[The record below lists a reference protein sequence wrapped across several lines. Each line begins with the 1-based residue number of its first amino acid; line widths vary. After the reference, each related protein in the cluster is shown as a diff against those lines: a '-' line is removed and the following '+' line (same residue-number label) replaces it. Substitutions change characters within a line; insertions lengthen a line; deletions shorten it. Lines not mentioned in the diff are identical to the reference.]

1 MSLEEDF
8 EDWELRHLKKRTR
21 DFGLEDTT
29 RKIEAFLQDKNSDLE
44 KPLYRLSSIP
54 GFQKTCQSPECD
66 VCKRTEGLF
75 DNSPEERPWEVSL
88 ELWRWQKECK
98 KKWVSNGGRGIV
110 KVVTGAGKTVLAL
123 SLIAHMRQENYSEGG
138 LKAVIVVPNTA
149 LLDQWY
155 EEVQDVLNL
164 EEREIGV
171 YYGEEKSN
179 IREKDLMIYV
189 LNSARRHLDDHL
201 NEVEDDV
208 FLVADEC
215 HRFASEKSAELFDRA
230 FDYTVG
236 LSATPEREADYGF
249 EEVLEPNLG
258 EVIYEYNYSDAR
270 EDGIIPPFHL
280 KRIEVPLQ
288 SDELKKYNE
297 LTEQLDDLF
306 NIIVNK
312 YPELK
317 AAESSE
323 FLKTLGSLQKKHGD
337 DLLENYTVLANLR
350 KEIIHESRSKMAALR
365 YIINNEIS
373 KDSRILM
380 FHERKDSADKIQ
392 EFLQEEG
399 YNSGIYHSEVNPT
412 DRRETLES
420 YKNNEINMLVT
431 CKALDEGLDV
441 PDTDVG
447 IIVAATS
454 SVRQRIQRIGRIL
467 RKSPGKDYA
476 QIYTVYIRDK
486 EERIFDRPQMR
497 DLEKTADEVK
507 IQKLEF

>member
-1 MSLEEDF
+1 MSLETDF

-21 DFGLEDTT
+21 DFGLDEPREELEDF
-29 RKIEAFLQDKNSDLE
+29 IGDESSDLE
-44 KPLYRLSSIP
+44 KSLRRLSRIP
-54 GFQKTCQSPECD
+54 GFQKTCQQPECEICSR
-66 VCKRTEGLF
+66 VENLF
-75 DNSPEERPWEVSL
+75 DNSSERKPWSVDL
-88 ELWRWQKECK
+88 ELWRWQKQCK
-98 KKWVSNGGRGIV
+98 NTWLSNGGRGIV

-123 SLIAHMRQENYSEGG
+123 SLISHMKQENYSEGG
-138 LKAVIVVPNTA
+138 LKSVIVVPNTA

-155 EEVQDVLNL
+155 EEAQDVLNL
-164 EEREIGV
+164 EEEDIGV
-171 YYGEEKSN
+171 YYGEEKDN
-179 IREKDLMIYV
+179 IQEKGLMIYV
-189 LNSARRHLDDHL
+189 LNSARSHLDDHL
-201 NEVEDDV
+201 DKVEDDV

-215 HRFASEKSAELFDRA
+215 HRFASEKSAELFERT

-288 SDELKKYNE
+288 ADEEKKYDE
-297 LTEQLDDLF
+297 LTEKLNDLF
-306 NIIVNK
+306 KIIINR
-312 YPELK
+312 YPQLQEAK
-317 AAESSE
+317 DSD
-323 FLKTLGSLQKKHGD
+323 FLKTLGKLQNQHD
-337 DLLENYTVLANLR
+337 DSALENYTVLANLR

-365 YIINNEIS
+365 YIIDNEVS

-380 FHERKDSADKIQ
+380 FHERKDSADQIQ
-392 EFLQEEG
+392 DFLQDEG
-399 YNSGIYHSEVNPT
+399 YSSGIYHTDVSASE
-412 DRRETLES
+412 RRETLEA
-420 YKNNEINMLVT
+420 YKDGDINMLVT

-467 RKSPGKDYA
+467 RKSPGKNYA
-476 QIYTVYIRDK
+476 QIYTVYIKDK
-486 EERIFDRPQMR
+486 EEDIFDRPQMK

-507 IQKLEF
+507 IQKLNF

>member
-1 MSLEEDF
+1 VSLEEAL

-21 DFGLEDTT
+21 DFGLEDT
-29 RKIEAFLQDKNSDLE
+29 RKEIETFLQDKSSDLE
-44 KPLYRLSSIP
+44 KPLKRLSRIP
-54 GFQKTCQSPECD
+54 GFQKTCQKPKCE
-66 VCKRTEGLF
+66 VCQRTENFF
-75 DNSPEERPWEVSL
+75 DNSPEERPWKVNL

-98 KKWVSNGGRGIV
+98 DIWLSNGGRGIV

-123 SLIAHMRQENYSEGG
+123 SLISHMRQENYSDGG
-138 LKAVIVVPNTA
+138 LKSVIVVPNTA

-164 EEREIGV
+164 GEEDIGV
-171 YYGEEKSN
+171 FYGEEKN
-179 IREKDLMIYV
+179 DIQDKDLMIYV
-189 LNSARRHLDDHL
+189 LNSARNELQDHL
-201 NEVEDDV
+201 TDIEDDV

-215 HRFASEKSAELFDRA
+215 HRFASEKSTELFEST

-258 EVIYEYNYSDAR
+258 ETIYDYSYSDAR

-288 SDELKKYNE
+288 GKEEEKYEE
-297 LTEQLDDLF
+297 LTEQLNDLF
-306 NIIVNK
+306 KIIVNK
-312 YPELK
+312 YPKLK
-317 AAESSE
+317 NAEGSD
-323 FLKTLGSLQKKHGD
+323 FLKTLGKLQNEYD
-337 DLLENYTVLANLR
+337 DEKLESYTVLANLR
-350 KEIIHESRSKMAALR
+350 KEIIHESNSKKSALR

-373 KDSRILM
+373 KDSRTLI
-380 FHERKDSADKIQ
+380 FHERKESADEIYD
-392 EFLQEEG
+392 FLLDQDYEA
-399 YNSGIYHSEVNPT
+399 GIYHTDVSAS
-412 DRRETLES
+412 DRREALED
-420 YKNNEINMLVT
+420 YREGELNMLVT

-467 RKSPGKDYA
+467 RRSPGKDYA
-476 QIYTVYIRDK
+476 QIYTIYIKDK
-486 EERIFDRPQMR
+486 EEAIFDKSQIK
-497 DLEKTADEVK
+497 DLEKTADEVTV
-507 IQKLEF
+507 QKLNF

>member
-1 MSLEEDF
+1 MSLEDGF

-21 DFGLEDTT
+21 DFGLDDTT
-29 RKIEAFLQDKNSDLE
+29 RKIEAFLQGKSSYLE

-54 GFQKTCQSPECD
+54 GFQKTCQRPECD

-123 SLIAHMRQENYSEGG
+123 SLISHMKQENYSNRG
-138 LKAVIVVPNTA
+138 LKSVIVVPNTA

-164 EEREIGV
+164 EKEDIGV
-171 YYGEEKSN
+171 YYGEEKDN
-179 IREKDLMIYV
+179 IQDKDLIIYV
-189 LNSARRHLDDHL
+189 LNSARMHLDQHL
-201 NEVEDDV
+201 DEVKDDV

-215 HRFASEKSAELFDRA
+215 HRFASEKSAELFDRT

-270 EDGIIPPFHL
+270 KDGIIPPFHL

-288 SDELKKYNE
+288 ADEEKKYDE
-297 LTEQLDDLF
+297 LTEKLNDLF
-306 NIIVNK
+306 KVIINR
-312 YPELK
+312 YPQLQE
-317 AAESSE
+317 ANDSD
-323 FLKTLGSLQKKHGD
+323 FLKTLGKLQNEHD
-337 DLLENYTVLANLR
+337 DDALENYTVLANLR
-350 KEIIHESRSKMAALR
+350 KEIIHESKSKMAALR
-365 YIINNEIS
+365 YIIDNEVS

-380 FHERKDSADKIQ
+380 FHERKDSADQIQ
-392 EFLQEEG
+392 EFLQDEG
-399 YNSGIYHSEVNPT
+399 YSSGIYHT
-412 DRRETLES
+412 DVGASQRRETLEA
-420 YKNNEINMLVT
+420 YKDGEINMLVT

-476 QIYTVYIRDK
+476 QIYTVYIKDK
-486 EERIFDRPQMR
+486 EENIFDRLQMK